1 MFHLN
6 IIFKNHVHVH
16 VYENTLLV
24 SARFGL
30 AMILEGE
37 SSGSNIIPAKF
48 SVKMFLGHYQV
59 LTIISLKLKCTLQ
72 ENQKIQTKQLVNKL
86 PEKKNIFVTYI
97 STAGKFRVMLP
108 KTWSPYFKYPRNPM
122 AM

>member
-1 MFHLN
+1 
-6 IIFKNHVHVH
+6 
-16 VYENTLLV
+16 
-24 SARFGL
+24 
-30 AMILEGE
+30 MISLSKIRVWLWYVEGE
-37 SSGSNIIPAKF
+37 SSSSNIIPAKF

-59 LTIISLKLKCTLQ
+59 LTTISLQLKCTLQ

-86 PEKKNIFVTYI
+86 PEKKTIFVTYI